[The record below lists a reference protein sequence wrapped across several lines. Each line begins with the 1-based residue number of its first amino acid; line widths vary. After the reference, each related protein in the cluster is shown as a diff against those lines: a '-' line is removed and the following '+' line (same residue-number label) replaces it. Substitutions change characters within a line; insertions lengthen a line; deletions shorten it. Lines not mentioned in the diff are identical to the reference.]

1 MPVFPKLSTFGFA
14 LLIFACL
21 AVSCSKSKA
30 PAGFEGPLTLSGRTM
45 GTYYRIKLA
54 ELPPPLR
61 QDDLKSEI
69 ERILQEVNRQ
79 MSTYIPES
87 ELSRFNRYEN
97 DDWFTVSQE
106 IALVVE
112 EGLRIHQLTEGA
124 FDITIGP
131 LVNLW
136 GFGPKGEQGE
146 VPNPEDIKEALAR
159 VGSRH
164 LQVRLSPPAL
174 KKSRNDLYID
184 LSGIAKGFAVDELA
198 RHLDSVGITGYMV
211 DIGGELKTRGRKK
224 DGSPWKIAVES
235 PIVDGKEIQKIVL
248 LHDSAMATSGDY
260 RNYFEKD
267 GQRYSHEI
275 DPATGRPIRHN
286 LASVTV
292 VDYSCMRADA
302 LATALLV
309 LGPDKGFELAQ
320 REKLATL
327 FLIKERSLFVE
338 KMTTEFMNI
347 LNTQNIKAN

>member
-1 MPVFPKLSTFGFA
+1 MPASIKLSPLGCA
-14 LLIFACL
+14 LFIIGCI
-21 AVSCSKSKA
+21 AVSCSKSQA
-30 PAGFEGPLTLSGRTM
+30 PSGLEDPLTLSGKTM

-61 QDDLKSEI
+61 QDELKSEI
-69 ERILQEVNRQ
+69 ERILQEINRQ

-87 ELSRFNRYEN
+87 ELSRFNRYKN
-97 DDWFTVSQE
+97 DDWFSVSPE
-106 IALVVE
+106 FALVVE
-112 EGLRIHQLTEGA
+112 EGLRIHQLTQGA
-124 FDITIGP
+124 FDITIGS

-136 GFGPKGEQGE
+136 GFGPNGEQGE
-146 VPNPEDIKEALAR
+146 VPKPEDIKEALAS
-159 VGSRH
+159 VGSQR
-164 LQVRLSPPAL
+164 LQVRISPPAL
-174 KKSRNDLYID
+174 KKSRNDFYVD

-198 RHLDSVGITGYMV
+198 RHLDSVGVTGYMV

-224 DGSPWKIAVES
+224 DGSLWKIAVES
-235 PIVDGKEIQKIVL
+235 PIVEGNEIQKIVL
-248 LHDSAMATSGDY
+248 LDNSAMATSGDY

-292 VDYSCMRADA
+292 LDPSCMRADA
-302 LATALLV
+302 LATALFV
-309 LGPDKGFELAQ
+309 LGPDKGFELAE
-320 REKLATL
+320 REKMATL
-327 FLIKERSLFVE
+327 FLIKEGSLFVE